1 MNRLVASI
9 ANCLAWLKATQ
20 TQRLFSVVL
29 AVGLLLTSGVK
40 GMQDQTALGQNL
52 RQRIEQTDHSD
63 RPKTTGE
70 FLDEARGDV
79 PLDERVKNIT
89 RDSVEAFKELG
100 KEYQPNVGEGI
111 RDLRDG
117 AAEAGRSLTR

>member
-1 MNRLVASI
+1 MNRLITAVT
-9 ANCLAWLKATQ
+9 NGLGWLKGIQ
-20 TQRLFSVVL
+20 TQRFLSVIL
-29 AVGLLLTSGVK
+29 AVSLLLTTGVK

-52 RQRIEQTDHSD
+52 RQRIEQTDRSD

-100 KEYQPNVGEGI
+100 KEYRPNVEEGI
-111 RDLRDG
+111 RDLREG
-117 AAEAGRSLTR
+117 AAEVGRSLNR

>member
-9 ANCLAWLKATQ
+9 ASCFAWLKANQ
-20 TQRLFSVVL
+20 VQRLCSVVL
-29 AVGLLLTSGVK
+29 TVCLLLTSGVK
-40 GMQDQTALGQNL
+40 GMQDQKALGQNL
-52 RQRIEQTDHSD
+52 RQRIEQTDQSD

-79 PLDERVKNIT
+79 PLDERMKNIT

-100 KEYQPNVGEGI
+100 KEYSPNVEEGI

-117 AAEAGRSLTR
+117 AAEAGRNLTR